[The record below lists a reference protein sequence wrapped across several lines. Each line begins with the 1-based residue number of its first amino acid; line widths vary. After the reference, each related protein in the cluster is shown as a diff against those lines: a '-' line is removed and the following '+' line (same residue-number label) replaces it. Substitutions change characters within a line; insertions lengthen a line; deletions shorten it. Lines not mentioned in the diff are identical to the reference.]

1 MRNKTV
7 KGALIVSAVLSAS
20 MAMAKDA
27 QLTIE
32 SWRNDDLAIWQDK
45 IIPAFEAKNPGIKV
59 KFTPSAPADYNA
71 VLNSKLDAGSAGDII
86 TCRPFDASL
95 ALYESG
101 NLANLNDLPG
111 MANFSNVAKSG
122 WSTDDGSA
130 TYCVPMA
137 SVIHG
142 FIYNKDA
149 FEEVGVEVPTTV
161 DEFFAVL
168 EKFKKDGNYIPM
180 AMGTNDQWEAATM
193 GYNNIG
199 PNYWKGEEGRNALIA
214 GDQKLTDENWIAP
227 FRQLAKWGP
236 YLGDGFEAQTYPDS
250 QNIFT
255 LGRAAIYPTGSW
267 EISGFNAQADFQMGA
282 FNPPVENKGDTC
294 YISDHTDIGIGMN
307 ANTDNPEAAKTFLNW
322 VASSEFSNIFANELP
337 GFFPLS
343 SAPVE
348 LSDPLAQE
356 FISWRGKCESS
367 IRSTYQILSR
377 GTPNLENETW
387 NASVAV
393 IKGDESPEAAAK
405 RLQKGLAKWYAPQQ

>member
-1 MRNKTV
+1 MKSTTL
-7 KGALIVSAVLSAS
+7 KGALLVTTLLSAS
-20 MAMAKDA
+20 AATAQDA
-27 QLTIE
+27 ELIIE

-45 IIPAFEAKNPGIKV
+45 IIPAFEAENPGIKV
-59 KFTPSAPADYNA
+59 KFTPSAPAEYNA

-95 ALYESG
+95 ALYEAG
-101 NLANLNDLPG
+101 HLANLSDIDG
-111 MANFSNVAKSG
+111 MSNFSDVAKSG

-130 TYCVPMA
+130 TFCVPMA

-149 FEEVGVEVPTTV
+149 FAEVGVEVPTTEA
-161 DEFFAVL
+161 EFFAAL
-168 EKFKKDGNYIPM
+168 DAIKADGSYTPM

-214 GDQKLTDENWIAP
+214 GEQKLTDEGWIAP
-227 FRQLAKWGP
+227 FRQLAKWGD
-236 YLGDGFEAQTYPDS
+236 YLGDGYEAQTYPDS

-255 LGRAAIYPTGSW
+255 LGRAAIYPAGSW
-267 EISGFNAQADFQMGA
+267 EISGFNALVDFEMGA
-282 FNPPVENKGDTC
+282 FYPPVANAGDTC

-307 ANTDNPEAAKTFLNW
+307 AATDNPEAAKTFLNW
-322 VASSEFSNIFANELP
+322 VGSSEFSNIFANSLP

-343 SAPVE
+343 NAAVE
-348 LSDPLAQE
+348 LEDPLAQE

-377 GTPNLENETW
+377 GTPNLENDTW

-393 IKGDESPEAAAK
+393 IKGEESPEDAGK
-405 RLQKGLAKWYAPQQ
+405 RLHDGLASWYAPQQ